1 MGLTIVD
8 ADFLIGFFDGND
20 AHHLGAKREFSNAR
34 HRGDQIAVRASAL
47 AEALVSPA
55 RAGESSVAAIRGE
68 FIERLPLM
76 VAELDS
82 ETAVMAA
89 RLRARHGQKLKLP
102 DALVIA
108 TAIRKEAS
116 VLVTTDRR
124 WPTKSKLGFEGNLI
138 RL

>member
-8 ADFLIGFFDGND
+8 AGILIGFFDGSD
-20 AHHLGAKREFSNAR
+20 AHHLGAKRELANAR
-34 HRGDQIAVRASAL
+34 QRGDQIAVPASAL

-55 RAGESSVAAIRGE
+55 RAGESSVAAMRE
-68 FIERLPLM
+68 FIKRLPLV

-82 ETAVMAA
+82 EIAVVAA

-108 TAIRKEAS
+108 TAIQKEANI
-116 VLVTTDRR
+116 LVTTDRR
-124 WPTKSKLGFEGNLI
+124 WPAKSKLGFEGNLI

>member
-1 MGLTIVD
+1 MGLTVID
-8 ADFLIGFFDGND
+8 AGILIGFFDDRD
-20 AHHLGAKREFSNAR
+20 AHHLGAKRELANGR
-34 HRGDQIAVRASAL
+34 QRGDQIAVPASAL

-55 RAGESSVAAIRGE
+55 RDGESSITAIRE
-68 FIERLPLM
+68 FIERLPLV
-76 VAELDS
+76 VAELDL
-82 ETAVMAA
+82 ETAVVAA

-108 TAIRKEAS
+108 TAIHHGAG
-116 VLVTTDRR
+116 VLVTTDRG

>member
-1 MGLTIVD
+1 MGLTVID
-8 ADFLIGFFDGND
+8 AGILIGFFDDSD
-20 AHHLGAKREFSNAR
+20 AHHLGAKRELANGR
-34 HRGDQIAVRASAL
+34 QRGDQIAVPASAL

-55 RAGESSVAAIRGE
+55 RDGESSIMAIRE
-68 FIERLPLM
+68 FINRFPLV
-76 VAELDS
+76 VAELDT
-82 ETAVMAA
+82 ETAVVAA

-108 TAIRKEAS
+108 TAIQHGAGA
-116 VLVTTDRR
+116 LVTTDRG

>member
-1 MGLTIVD
+1 MGLTIID
-8 ADFLIGFFDGND
+8 AGVLIGFLDGSD
-20 AHHLGAKREFSNAR
+20 AHHLGAERELANAR
-34 HRGDQIAVRASAL
+34 KRGDQIAVPASAL

-55 RAGESSVAAIRGE
+55 HAGESSVTAIRE
-68 FIERLPLM
+68 FIERLPL
-76 VAELDS
+76 VVTELDI
-82 ETAVMAA
+82 EIAVVAA

-108 TAIRKEAS
+108 TAIQKVAG
-116 VLVTTDRR
+116 VLVTTDRG

>member
-1 MGLTIVD
+1 MGLTVID
-8 ADFLIGFFDGND
+8 AGILIGFFDDSD
-20 AHHLGAKREFSNAR
+20 AHHLGAKRELANGR
-34 HRGDQIAVRASAL
+34 QRGDQIAVPASAL

-55 RAGESSVAAIRGE
+55 RDGESSITVIRE
-68 FIERLPLM
+68 FIDRFPLA
-76 VAELDS
+76 VAELDT
-82 ETAVMAA
+82 EIAVVAA

-108 TAIRKEAS
+108 TAIRHGAD
-116 VLVTTDRR
+116 VLITTDRG